1 VTHKLSVRLHTIEPG
16 DFLEAKWIVGI
27 DCAVDPQ
34 RTGAAVGVLSGEQ
47 LSLRRVRLC
56 SSDCLPSST
65 AIEFV
70 EDQRDVLFALDAPL
84 GWPQALGVELRGH
97 EAGGPLGTD
106 ADRLFRRDTDRF
118 IKYHI
123 GKQPLDVG
131 ADRIAR
137 AAVSALGILH
147 ATAAELGEQIKLAWR
162 PTDRGRIAI
171 EVYPAATLEALGIRS
186 TRYKKPEQRTE
197 REAIVDS
204 LSKLM
209 IIAEETREDLVA
221 SADVLDAAV
230 CVLAGADFLLG
241 RSLPPEDLP
250 TAKMVGWI
258 GVREPV
264 NLKRPACNP
273 AARAD
278 G

>member
-1 VTHKLSVRLHTIEPG
+1 LR
-16 DFLEAKWIVGI
+16 AKWIVGI

-34 RTGAAVGVLSGEQ
+34 RTGAAVGLLSGEH
-47 LSLRRVRLC
+47 LSLRRVKLC
-56 SSDCLPSST
+56 SNDCLPPST
-65 AIEFV
+65 AVEFA

-84 GWPQALGVELRGH
+84 GWPQALGVELRDH
-97 EAGGPLGTD
+97 EAGRPLGTG

-118 IKYHI
+118 IKRHI

-147 ATAAELGEQIKLAWR
+147 AIAAELEEQIKLAWR
-162 PTDRGRIAI
+162 PTDRGRMAI
-171 EVYPAATLEALGIRS
+171 EVYPAATLEAHGIRA
-186 TRYKKPEQRTE
+186 TRYKKPEQRPA
-197 REAIVDS
+197 RESIVDS

-209 IIAEETREDLVA
+209 IIEEEMRQALLA

-250 TAKMVGWI
+250 TAKKEGWI
-258 GVREPV
+258 WVRDPV
-264 NLKRPACNP
+264 KWPACNP
-273 AARAD
+273 ADQASS
-278 G
+278 